1 MVFLPFFFTFFL
13 LPFLCVCLTRHGNH
27 ELDNVFVKVDQ
38 AMTGFLKDVL
48 GGGAMM
54 LKLLPLALRLR
65 SENDKMD

>member
-1 MVFLPFFFTFFL
+1 MVFLPFF
-13 LPFLCVCLTRHGNH
+13 LPFLCVCLTTHGNH

-54 LKLLPLALRLR
+54 QKSLPLAPRLR